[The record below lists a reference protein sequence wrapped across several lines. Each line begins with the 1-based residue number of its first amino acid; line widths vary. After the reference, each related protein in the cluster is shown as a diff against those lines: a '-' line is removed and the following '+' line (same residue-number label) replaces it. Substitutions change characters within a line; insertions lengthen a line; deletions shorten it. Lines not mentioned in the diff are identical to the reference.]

1 MPMATRTIEQLERLA
16 VLAKLPPDAVLLTE
30 DAALYR
36 GTAVSTWE
44 RDRALG
50 RTPPA
55 IKVTSRTLGY
65 RKRDLDA
72 DIATRTEAAG
82 SEAA

>member
-1 MPMATRTIEQLERLA
+1 
-16 VLAKLPPDAVLLTE
+16 
-30 DAALYR
+30 
-36 GTAVSTWE
+36 VSTWE